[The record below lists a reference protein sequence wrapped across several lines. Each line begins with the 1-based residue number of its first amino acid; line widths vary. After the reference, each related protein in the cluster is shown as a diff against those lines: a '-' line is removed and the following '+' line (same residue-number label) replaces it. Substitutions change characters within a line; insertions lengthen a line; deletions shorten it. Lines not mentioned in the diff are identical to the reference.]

1 MKREHYYIRTV
12 ELVLIFALVLYNIKT
27 WLDHRFAGDGQDI
40 LFWVP
45 RHPRHTC
52 TTPQSNART
61 TIASLAI
68 FSPNF

>member
-52 TTPQSNART
+52 MTP
-61 TIASLAI
+61 
-68 FSPNF
+68 